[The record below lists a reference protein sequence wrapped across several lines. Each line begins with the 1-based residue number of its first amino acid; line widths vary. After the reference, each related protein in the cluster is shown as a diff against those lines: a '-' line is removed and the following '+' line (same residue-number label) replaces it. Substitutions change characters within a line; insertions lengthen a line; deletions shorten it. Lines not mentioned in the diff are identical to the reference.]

1 MDIES
6 PLRGE
11 VKMNR
16 DKVGEYGIGRSDT
29 LIKKKRKL
37 FNFKSNF
44 ELLILSIPAVIL
56 LIAFN
61 YIPMFGII
69 VTFKDYRYDKG
80 FWGSEWAGLKNFEFF
95 FTSQDAWRVT
105 RNTLGLNALFII
117 IGISVSIAFAIML
130 NEITKRIFVKFY
142 QTTMF
147 FPYFLSWVVVS
158 YMLFAFLNE
167 RYGMLNSLLRDIGI
181 ETPSWYTEPA
191 YWPAILVLAYIWK
204 NVGYYSIIFYAGIM
218 GNSENEYYEAA
229 AIDGATKTQMI
240 RKITIPLLTPLI
252 TVITLL
258 QIGRIFYA
266 DFGMFYFLP
275 QDIGML
281 YPVTDVLDTYV
292 YRALRKTGEIG
303 MASAAGFYQA
313 VVGLLLVSATNYLVR
328 KFNKEN
334 ALF

>member
-16 DKVGEYGIGRSDT
+16 DKAGECALGRSNT
-29 LIKKKRKL
+29 LIKRKRKL

-69 VTFKDYRYDKG
+69 VAFKDYRYDKG
-80 FWGSEWAGLKNFEFF
+80 FWGSEWAGLKNFDFF

-117 IGISVSIAFAIML
+117 VGISVSIAFAIML

-167 RYGMLNSLLRDIGI
+167 KYGMLSSLLRDIGI

-218 GNSENEYYEAA
+218 GIENEYYEAA